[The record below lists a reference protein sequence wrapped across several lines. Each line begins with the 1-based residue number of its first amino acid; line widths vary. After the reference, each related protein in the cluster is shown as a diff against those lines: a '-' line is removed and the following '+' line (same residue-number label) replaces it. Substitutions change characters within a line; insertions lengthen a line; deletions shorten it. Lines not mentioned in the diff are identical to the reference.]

1 MQFVL
6 KSVHISREPNVVG
19 RVRLSS
25 SKVFDYLSYII
36 KPIFKVYTVVS
47 KVEAELRKFIF
58 VTLSIA
64 RAFYAFSIL
73 LFRY

>member
-1 MQFVL
+1 VD
-6 KSVHISREPNVVG
+6 ISREPNVVG

-36 KPIFKVYTVVS
+36 KPIFKVYTDTVVP
-47 KVEAELRKFIF
+47 KLEAELSKLIF
-58 VTLSIA
+58 ATLSII